1 MGIADSLSTGT
12 FLLAAELHPPKGTN
26 LDSLLDLAGRLKGRV
41 DFLEIAD
48 NPEAVMRAS
57 ALATAAR
64 LAEEDGPPVAL
75 RTSCRDRNRLS
86 LQGDL
91 LGASMLDLAA
101 VIFEVGRDPAFGDH
115 PNARH
120 AQDLDLLG
128 LAEAAKALRNGK
140 DLAGLELDGAFDL
153 PVGAEIDFWA
163 AEGEALDKAKQQARA
178 LAAQGIGFLR
188 TSAVYDAGNF
198 ATRLAEF
205 ADLGLPVIASVSL
218 LKSGGM
224 ARYINR
230 NMLGDQ
236 VPKDVIKQI
245 QKAPDKREASASIAA
260 ATVKALKPHCA
271 GVCLQPLG
279 WDDLLPAVA
288 ASVAAEG

>member
-1 MGIADSLSTGT
+1 MGIVDSLSSGT
-12 FLLAAELHPPKGTN
+12 FLLAAELHPPKGVN
-26 LDSLLDLAGRLKGRV
+26 LDALLALAGKLKGRV

-57 ALATAAR
+57 ALATAAK
-64 LAEEDGPPVAL
+64 LHGQGPPVAL

-91 LGASMLDLAA
+91 LGAQMLGLQA
-101 VIFEVGRDPAFGDH
+101 VIIEAGRDPAFGDH

-128 LAEAAKALRNGK
+128 LAGAAKALSSGK
-140 DLAGLELDGAFDL
+140 DLAGLDLDGAFDL

-163 AEGEALDKAKQQARA
+163 AEGEALDKARNQARE
-178 LAAQGIGFLR
+178 LAGQGVRFFR
-188 TSAVYDAGNF
+188 TSPVYDAEAF
-198 ATRLAEF
+198 SVRLDEF

-224 ARYINR
+224 ANYINR
-230 NMLGDQ
+230 NLQGDK
-236 VPKDVIKQI
+236 VPRDAIKRL
-245 QKAPDKREASASIAA
+245 QKAPDKREAAVAIAA
-260 ATVKALKPHCA
+260 ETTVALKTRCA

-288 ASVAAEG
+288 AAIGR